1 MQHRTFKASSI
12 AAVTYLMLLLLSG
25 CSKDSPKTA
34 QPNDPIE
41 NTVEINEAPKQEGN
55 ITSSQEIPKAKDL
68 IFTDQISFESEVLPV
83 LENHCVLCHAEG
95 TAGAFHM
102 KLDVASDATA
112 YAFAIGRLVESGD
125 MPPWPAS
132 EKSPLFMGDHSITS
146 DQKEAVLK
154 WANQGGP
161 IDVDPNRKMFSQ
173 RPVMTINNPDL
184 VVTSASGPYQGSR
197 DTLDDYRCVILT
209 PMWTKQ
215 SGFLLPTSYRTK

>member
-1 MQHRTFKASSI
+1 
-12 AAVTYLMLLLLSG
+12 MLLLLFG
-25 CSKDSPKTA
+25 CSKDRPQTA
-34 QPNDPIE
+34 QPNDLTE
-41 NTVEINEAPKQEGN
+41 NILEMDEVPEREGD
-55 ITSSQEIPKAKDL
+55 IAGSQANPEAKDL
-68 IFTDQISFESEVLPV
+68 RFTDQISFESEVLPV

-112 YAFAIGRLVESGD
+112 YAFAIGRLVENGD

-132 EKSPLFMGDHSITS
+132 EKSPQFIGDHSITS

-161 IDVDPNRKMFSQ
+161 LDVDPNRKLFSH

-184 VVTSASGPYQGSR
+184 IVTSASALTR
-197 DTLDDYRCVILT
+197 DLQTR
-209 PMWTKQ
+209 
-215 SGFLLPTSYRTK
+215 